1 VRTLSRPRPGVVRR
15 LVGWLTLLALFFL
28 VVRPPGRV
36 IRPPIGLAAPGDA
49 SPAPAGT
56 DSDIADLEMGRA
68 FPLVPRLEIP
78 PDLPPPPAAPE
89 TLEPPPPAAAESETS
104 PLDASDLGDA
114 VAQSSGADSSTAAA
128 APQNPDAALGPGE
141 MALRPHNY
149 VHPRIPKA
157 VSKRKIHDW
166 VVVQPLVGGDGRVVQ
181 VRVLRSIPKCDE
193 CTESAIA
200 AVEQFVYDAPAGAGG
215 PVQVW
220 TTPVEFLF
228 SYKR

>member
-1 VRTLSRPRPGVVRR
+1 MRR
-15 LVGWLTLLALFFL
+15 LVGWLTLLALLFL
-28 VVRPPGRV
+28 LVRPPGRV
-36 IRPPIGLAAPGDA
+36 VRPPIGLAAPGDA
-49 SPAPAGT
+49 STEAAGT

-68 FPLVPRLEIP
+68 LPLHPRLEIP
-78 PDLPPPPAAPE
+78 PNLPPPPVAPE
-89 TLEPPPPAAAESETS
+89 TPEPPPVAAAESETA
-104 PLDASDLGDA
+104 PPVAGDLGDA

-157 VSKRKIHDW
+157 VSKRKIHDV
-166 VVVQPLVGGDGRVVQ
+166 VVVQPLVGGDGHVVL
-181 VRVLRSIPKCDE
+181 VRVLRNIPNCDE
-193 CTESAIA
+193 CTESAKA
-200 AVEQFVYDAPAGAGG
+200 AVEQFVYDAPAGPGG
-215 PVQVW
+215 PVEVW